1 MKKSKYVFIIL
12 ALVYVA
18 MAILYPF
25 DVLNIGENLLFA
37 LSFSA
42 LLLSASDVISKIAGY
57 LCISNTYNADL
68 KITIDFLESKIQC
81 GFTQTRTINV
91 RNVVGN
97 CKELLKKNYKYCH
110 PEDYAHKTIIKIQN
124 VFSMILLIIG
134 IASFIIIPFLNQNIT
149 NTKTTSII
157 TILAFAAMSLSLFLD
172 ELIEEKQSDINILIN
187 DKHLAINAEYP
198 DFRSFFESNMYYR
211 NDLKANQELIAS
223 IIANQTTAAP
233 EGTAADSQI

>member
-1 MKKSKYVFIIL
+1 MKKSKYVFIIF

-25 DVLNIGENLLFA
+25 NVLNIGENLLFA

-42 LLLSASDVISKIAGY
+42 MLLSASDVISKIAGY

-91 RNVVGN
+91 RNVAEN
-97 CKELLKKNYKYCH
+97 CKELLKTKYKYCH
-110 PEDYAHKTIIKIQN
+110 PDDYAHKTIIKAHNI
-124 VFSMILLIIG
+124 FSMILFIIG

-172 ELIEEKQSDINILIN
+172 ELIGEKQSDINILIN

-223 IIANQTTAAP
+223 IIANQKTAVP
-233 EGTAADSQI
+233 ESTADKS

>member
-1 MKKSKYVFIIL
+1 MKKSKYVFIIF

-25 DVLNIGENLLFA
+25 NVLNIGENLLFA

-42 LLLSASDVISKIAGY
+42 LLLSTSDVISKIAGY

-68 KITIDFLESKIQC
+68 MITIDFLESKIQY
-81 GFTQTRTINV
+81 GLTQTRTINV
-91 RNVVGN
+91 RNVMGN
-97 CKELLKKNYKYCH
+97 CKELLKKKYKYCH

-124 VFSMILLIIG
+124 VLSMILFIIG

-157 TILAFAAMSLSLFLD
+157 TILAFSAMSLSLFLD
-172 ELIEEKQSDINILIN
+172 ELIGEKQSEINILIN

-211 NDLKANQELIAS
+211 NDLIAIQE
-223 IIANQTTAAP
+223 AATP
-233 EGTAADSQI
+233 NEAENNGCTK